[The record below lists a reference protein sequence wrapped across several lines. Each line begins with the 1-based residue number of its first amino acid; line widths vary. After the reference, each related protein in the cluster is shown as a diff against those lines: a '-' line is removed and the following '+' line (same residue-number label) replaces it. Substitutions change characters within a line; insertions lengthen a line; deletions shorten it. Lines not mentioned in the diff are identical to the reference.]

1 VHFADW
7 IDSLYAAVE
16 HGFAVRG
23 DPNDRKKLYAKEAA
37 FLQAVQWFDEH
48 LKR

>member
-1 VHFADW
+1 ML
-7 IDSLYAAVE
+7 ICCSLYAGVE

-23 DPNDRKKLYAKEAA
+23 DLSDRKAAYAKEAA
-37 FLQAVQWFDEH
+37 FIQALQWFDEH